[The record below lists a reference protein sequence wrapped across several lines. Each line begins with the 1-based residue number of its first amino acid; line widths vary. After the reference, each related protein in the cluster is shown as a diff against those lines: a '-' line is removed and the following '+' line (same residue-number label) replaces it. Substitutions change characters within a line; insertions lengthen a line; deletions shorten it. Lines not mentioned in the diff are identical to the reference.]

1 MIMPLPQD
9 EILLQY
15 QNSPQSYSAKNYI
28 MRGAADQKELDVYH
42 LILAPTHACNLRCR
56 HCYLP
61 DHSSALLSFDSI
73 CRLIEQWEEIV
84 IRERGPLGGYFHLKG
99 GEPLVLPYLVDVL
112 DHLAVKK
119 SLRFMMTTN
128 GTLLTEPLRTAFS
141 QLNNAL
147 SGQVLIIVSLDCSKE
162 TVHSQLRGQGQFESS
177 LKFAQTL
184 IRDGLNVHFNYVV
197 HSGNLYDVP
206 SFVALAEQVG
216 AEQINFLPMV
226 PKGFGAALGDCGRP
240 DPRILH
246 DILATLFLEGDSR
259 RRRLLAGNYA
269 DILAVEKRGV
279 QTSNECVAGY
289 KGLFY
294 ITPEGEVY
302 TCPNL
307 VHSALSLGNFL
318 DMSLA
323 EIHDRRIPEL
333 YSSKLQASEL
343 DERYLCRGERTS
355 WTGSLHRRD
364 PHPTSRLP
372 VLTEAGHKGSSYPL
386 RTQELQH
393 ILLAEGQA
401 TKQTNKGISYCFSR
415 NF

>member
-1 MIMPLPQD
+1 MTMPLTQ
-9 EILLQY
+9 EETLRQY
-15 QNSPQSYSAKNYI
+15 QNSPQDYSAKNYI

-73 CRLIEQWEEIV
+73 CRLIEQWEKIV

-112 DHLAVKK
+112 DHLAAKR

-128 GTLLTEPLRTAFS
+128 GTLLTESLRRALS
-141 QLNNAL
+141 QLNEAL
-147 SGQVLIIVSLDCSKE
+147 SGQVLIIVSLDGSNE
-162 TVHSQLRGQGQFESS
+162 ITHSQLRGQGQFEIS
-177 LKFAQTL
+177 LEFAQTL
-184 IRDGLNVHFNYVV
+184 IGDGLNVHFNYVV
-197 HSGNLYDVP
+197 HSGNLHDVP
-206 SFVALAEQVG
+206 SFVELAEQVG

-240 DPRILH
+240 DPQVLH
-246 DILATLFLEGDSR
+246 DILETLFLEGDSR

-318 DMSLA
+318 NMSLV
-323 EIHDRRIPEL
+323 EIHDCRVPEL
-333 YSSKLQASEL
+333 YSSRFQASEL

-355 WTGSLHRRD
+355 WTGSPSRRKLH
-364 PHPTSRLP
+364 PIPRLP
-372 VLTEAGHKGSSYPL
+372 VLAEAGHEGSGYPL

-401 TKQTNKGISYCFSR
+401 TKHANKGISYCFSR